1 MSGFLQVMVGSLPVN
16 RIDHHLTGS
25 DLLDC
30 FQPREHKLIGCIIHI
45 FPKVT
50 TFQKHSLNNTISFE
64 FFHLFDDL
72 PYGIFPVGTIQ
83 EMNVFFVHRI
93 QLQDIIIY
101 LVQCIEYCRT
111 VNEGRIA
118 QYTYFCIREIVVT
131 KCQCIF
137 YNFRKMRVGSRFTVS
152 GKCEYIGGGTV
163 LLHIFQLFFQGDAHF
178 FTSGQMLLRTMVG
191 IEAAFTINA
200 VERADFSVFRQ

>member
-45 FPKVT
+45 FSKVT

-83 EMNVFFVHRI
+83 EMIVFFVHRI

-118 QYTYFCIREIVVT
+118 
-131 KCQCIF
+131 
-137 YNFRKMRVGSRFTVS
+137 
-152 GKCEYIGGGTV
+152 
-163 LLHIFQLFFQGDAHF
+163 L
-178 FTSGQMLLRTMVG
+178 
-191 IEAAFTINA
+191 
-200 VERADFSVFRQ
+200 